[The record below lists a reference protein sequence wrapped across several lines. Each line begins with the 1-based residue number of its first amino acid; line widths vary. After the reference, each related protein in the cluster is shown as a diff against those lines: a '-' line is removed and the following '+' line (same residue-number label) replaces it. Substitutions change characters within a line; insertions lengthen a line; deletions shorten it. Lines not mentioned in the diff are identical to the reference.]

1 MNTQSNTARSYR
13 TAVVLCCLA
22 SLLAA
27 CGDSGTGP
35 PPDTDILWSTAAP
48 GLGEPAAD
56 ADVVYFGTLQNE
68 VVALDRGTG
77 EVRWR
82 SSTNSGLPQT
92 FGGTN
97 VVLAGDLVV
106 FGDSYVHAFDR
117 STGERRW
124 TFTGFDSA
132 TFTGGSPGFFRLAS
146 DGSHIFAGSMNGRAY
161 ALNVADGSSLWETQV
176 GSEFGDAVRDAYVSG
191 GTVYYIIQGGP
202 PPFAGDVVALDA
214 VTGDARWRYSTVAA
228 HPDELSPLG
237 PVAVIGSTVAFGDIN
252 GSVHGVDAATGE
264 SLWDAP
270 AAAGEEG
277 QRHGRWLVAVG
288 DELLA
293 IGGSGDIT
301 ALDPLTG
308 DERWSNRA
316 STVGAFG
323 PIVTGG
329 NTIHVLFAGNR
340 QLGAYDAGTGKEL
353 WLISPPGGAQRFGG
367 LPLAAS
373 DTLFVPTTNAL
384 LALSPQSSPAT
395 SSAVSLATYSSSGV
409 AIDSFTASTRTAL
422 TLNSGI
428 PAYGSSLSEL
438 VSRFAA
444 ASR

>member
-1 MNTQSNTARSYR
+1 MTRNQRGHSRSCCY
-13 TAVVLCCLA
+13 AALSLVLGIT
-22 SLLAA
+22 LAA
-27 CGDSGTGP
+27 CGESGTG

-56 ADVVYFGTLQNE
+56 ADAVYFGTLQNE

-106 FGDSYVHAFDR
+106 FGDGYIHAFDR

-132 TFTGGSPGFFRLAS
+132 TFTGGSPGFFRLAK
-146 DGSHIFAGSMNGRAY
+146 DGSHIFAGSTTGRAY
-161 ALNVADGSSLWETQV
+161 ALNVADGSSLWESQV
-176 GSEFGDAVRDAYVSG
+176 GSEFGDAVRDAYASG

-214 VTGDARWRYSTVAA
+214 FTGDARWRYSTVAA

-237 PVAVIGSTVAFGDIN
+237 PVAVIGSTVAFGDID
-252 GSVHGVDAATGE
+252 GSVHAVDATTGE

-288 DELLA
+288 DELRA

-323 PIVTGG
+323 PIGTDGH
-329 NTIHVLFAGNR
+329 TIYLLFAGDR
-340 QLGAYDAGTGKEL
+340 QLGAYDASTGKEL

-367 LPLAAS
+367 LPLVAS
-373 DTLFVPTTNAL
+373 DTLFVPTTDAL
-384 LALSPQSSPAT
+384 LALQK
-395 SSAVSLATYSSSGV
+395 
-409 AIDSFTASTRTAL
+409 
-422 TLNSGI
+422 
-428 PAYGSSLSEL
+428 
-438 VSRFAA
+438 
-444 ASR
+444 

>member
-1 MNTQSNTARSYR
+1 MRNQQIHVRSCR
-13 TAVVLCCLA
+13 CAAIFLAVVIT
-22 SLLAA
+22 LAA

-35 PPDTDILWSTAAP
+35 PPDTEILWSTAAP
-48 GLGEPAAD
+48 GLGAPAAD
-56 ADVVYFGTLQNE
+56 GDAVYFGTMQNE
-68 VVALDRGTG
+68 IVALDRATG
-77 EVRWR
+77 GVRWR
-82 SSTNSGLPQT
+82 SSTNTGLPQT

-124 TFTGFDSA
+124 TFTAFDSA

-146 DGSHIFAGSMNGRAY
+146 DDSRIFSGSTNGRAY
-161 ALNVADGSSLWETQV
+161 AVNIADGSSLWEVQV
-176 GSEFGDAVRDAYVSG
+176 GSEFGAAVRDAYVSG

-228 HPDELSPLG
+228 HPEELSPLG

-252 GSVHGVDAATGE
+252 GSVHAVDATTGE

-308 DERWSNRA
+308 DDRWSNRA

-323 PIVTGG
+323 PIATDGR
-329 NTIHVLFAGNR
+329 TIYVLFAGNR
-340 QLGAYDAGTGKEL
+340 QLGAYDASTGKEL

-373 DTLFVPTTNAL
+373 DTLFVSTTNEL
-384 LALSPQSSPAT
+384 LALQK
-395 SSAVSLATYSSSGV
+395 
-409 AIDSFTASTRTAL
+409 
-422 TLNSGI
+422 
-428 PAYGSSLSEL
+428 
-438 VSRFAA
+438 
-444 ASR
+444 